1 MIHLYT
7 QSCVQTLIFA
17 QKAEMK
23 RHGGALKHHGD
34 TSSRLYNKT
43 YYYTGL
49 SLYTPLT
56 ITYIIYII
64 NGHVS
69 WLQIRLFSYRSD
81 VNNFI
86 INTVS
91 LITQSIS
98 MDPKDSVIMR

>member
-1 MIHLYT
+1 MNHPT
-7 QSCVQTLIFA
+7 
-17 QKAEMK
+17 
-23 RHGGALKHHGD
+23 
-34 TSSRLYNKT
+34 TSYREADLRLCFRIYAKSRFSHDEAHIT
-43 YYYTGL
+43 RL
-49 SLYTPLT
+49 SIIQVYLFITPLT

-91 LITQSIS
+91 LITQCIS

>member
-1 MIHLYT
+1 MEILHLDY
-7 QSCVQTLIFA
+7 II
-17 QKAEMK
+17 
-23 RHGGALKHHGD
+23 
-34 TSSRLYNKT
+34 RLVIIQVY
-43 YYYTGL
+43 L
-49 SLYTPLT
+49 FITPLT

>member
-1 MIHLYT
+1 MT
-7 QSCVQTLIFA
+7 WC
-17 QKAEMK
+17 K
-23 RHGGALKHHGD
+23 GALKYYED
-34 TSSRLYNKT
+34 FSSRLYNKT

-49 SLYTPLT
+49 PLYNTSH
-56 ITYIIYII
+56 YNIYNIYYKRSCLLAPNQVI
-64 NGHVS
+64 FLS
-69 WLQIRLFSYRSD
+69 FSD

>member
-1 MIHLYT
+1 M
-7 QSCVQTLIFA
+7 
-17 QKAEMK
+17 
-23 RHGGALKHHGD
+23 
-34 TSSRLYNKT
+34 
-43 YYYTGL
+43 
-49 SLYTPLT
+49 
-56 ITYIIYII
+56 YIIYII

-98 MDPKDSVIMR
+98 MDPKDSVIMK